1 MIFFLFTL
9 YNIPIVL
16 TGVRSL
22 LRSRRKSEVGVVSKG
37 AGELPFVSVLVPV
50 KNEEKVVARLL
61 DALLRLDYPA
71 NKREIIVV
79 NDASNDRSRE
89 ICTRYSSEHPEI
101 RVLDRAVSSTKA
113 AALNFGL
120 RSARGEVV
128 CTFDG
133 DSVPECDALLK
144 AAGYFGDASVA
155 GVQGRI
161 CSINAGQNMLTRFLS
176 YEGAVQYE
184 LYVRGKDALNLYVGL
199 AGTCQFIRKS
209 VLEEVGGWNEKCLAE
224 DTELSVRLV
233 EKNYGI
239 RYASDV
245 RTWEESPF
253 SVGGLV
259 AQRARWFRGFI
270 EIGARFGK
278 LIRRPSF
285 RRFDTEV
292 TLFGT
297 FVLML
302 CVVNYIVPLWGF
314 AVPQTFWTVPIAQFT
329 SVFTLTLLAVVGV
342 ALATASRPVRLRNV
356 LWLPFIF
363 VYWSFQSFIA
373 VYALLL
379 VVFRR
384 PKQWQKTEHTGLPAQ
399 SRRVVPTVCF

>member
-1 MIFFLFTL
+1 M
-9 YNIPIVL
+9 
-16 TGVRSL
+16 
-22 LRSRRKSEVGVVSKG
+22 
-37 AGELPFVSVLVPV
+37 
-50 KNEEKVVARLL
+50 
-61 DALLRLDYPA
+61 
-71 NKREIIVV
+71 
-79 NDASNDRSRE
+79 
-89 ICTRYSSEHPEI
+89 
-101 RVLDRAVSSTKA
+101 
-113 AALNFGL
+113 
-120 RSARGEVV
+120 
-128 CTFDG
+128 
-133 DSVPECDALLK
+133 
-144 AAGYFGDASVA
+144 
-155 GVQGRI
+155 
-161 CSINAGQNMLTRFLS
+161 
-176 YEGAVQYE
+176 
-184 LYVRGKDALNLYVGL
+184 RGKDALNLYVGL

-239 RYASDV
+239 RYAPDV

-278 LIRRPSF
+278 LITRPSF

-314 AVPQTFWTVPIAQFT
+314 AVPQTFWTIPIAQFT

-384 PKQWQKTEHTGLPAQ
+384 PKQWQKTEHTGLISNAE
-399 SRRVVPTVCF
+399 VHA